1 MADAVLN
8 WRRFGGYLVWLRAIA
23 PPQMFVDAPIA
34 RLPAEA
40 VQWSEFI
47 DLLFLAPNTRY
58 HVVVAA
64 FNRSGFSEPA
74 RAVFTTDGAG
84 TPSLIPAPVH
94 TLRVT
99 PLVGGE
105 ADIRWEY
112 DELVGDA
119 IADSFGVE
127 ITALQGGGPIDVPD
141 VPYAGRVGQ
150 VRIAGA
156 DGVYR
161 CKVFSKLA
169 GLYEPAVQSVD
180 FVLDGLGPV
189 GQIYGPEAIS

>member
-1 MADAVLN
+1 MPDAVLN
-8 WRRFGGYLVWLRAIA
+8 WKRFGGYVVWLRAVA
-23 PPQMFVDAPIA
+23 PPQISTDAPIA
-34 RLPAEA
+34 RLTAAEI
-40 VQWSEFI
+40 QWNEFL
-47 DLLFLAPNTRY
+47 DLLALAPDTQ
-58 HVVVAA
+58 HHLMVMA
-64 FNRSGFSEPA
+64 FNRSGYSEPVRIA
-74 RAVFTTDGAG
+74 FKTDGAG
-84 TPSLIPAPVH
+84 SPSLIPSPVH

-105 ADIRWEY
+105 ADIKWEY
-112 DELVGDA
+112 DELVGEA

-127 ITALQGGGPIDVPD
+127 LTALSGGGEIIVPD

-150 VRIAGA
+150 VRIAGE

-161 CKVFSKLA
+161 CKVFSKRA

-189 GQIYGPEAIS
+189 GQIYGPEAVS

>member
-1 MADAVLN
+1 MPDATLN
-8 WRRFGGYLVWLRAIA
+8 WRRFGGYLVWLRAVT
-23 PPQMFVDAPIA
+23 PPQMSTDAPIA
-34 RLPAEA
+34 RLTADE
-40 VQWSEFI
+40 VQWSEFL
-47 DLLFLAPNTRY
+47 DLLVLAPDTQ
-58 HVVVAA
+58 HHLMVMA
-64 FNRSGFSEPA
+64 FNRSGYSEPVRVA
-74 RAVFTTDGAG
+74 FKTDGAG
-84 TPSLIPAPVH
+84 SPSLIPSPVH

-99 PLVGGE
+99 PLAGGE
-105 ADIRWEY
+105 ADVRWEY
-112 DELVGDA
+112 DELVGEA

-127 ITALQGGGPIDVPD
+127 ITALQYGGPVEVPD

-150 VRIAGA
+150 ARIAGV

-180 FVLDGLGPV
+180 FVLDGFGPF